1 MIDYTDFSDH
11 NANTKLSP
19 HLDSIQKF
27 IETAFINNDI
37 VKWQNAI
44 DCLPDISPSII
55 DLNRSVIQ
63 IGAKKD
69 CTDTER
75 VELKNQL
82 MKLHPWRKGPYN
94 VFGEY
99 IDTEWRSDW
108 KWDRIQEYIA
118 PLINRNVLDVGCGN
132 GYHSWRVLGEGAK
145 SVIGIDPF
153 LLSIFQ
159 FETVKN
165 FVGEKP
171 IWILPHKMEEFPQ
184 STHYFDTVLSMGVLY
199 HRRSPL
205 DHLIE
210 LRDSLRNGGELVLE
224 TLVIEGELGEVLV
237 PEKRYAK
244 MRNVWFIPSILTLK
258 SWMKRIGF
266 KNVRLI
272 NVTRTNFD
280 EQRKTR
286 WMTFES
292 LPDFLDPKNPDLTVE
307 GYPAPKRAIF
317 ISEV

>member
-1 MIDYTDFSDH
+1 
-11 NANTKLSP
+11 
-19 HLDSIQKF
+19 
-27 IETAFINNDI
+27 
-37 VKWQNAI
+37 
-44 DCLPDISPSII
+44 
-55 DLNRSVIQ
+55 
-63 IGAKKD
+63 
-69 CTDTER
+69 
-75 VELKNQL
+75 
-82 MKLHPWRKGPYN
+82 
-94 VFGEY
+94 
-99 IDTEWRSDW
+99 
-108 KWDRIQEYIA
+108 
-118 PLINRNVLDVGCGN
+118 
-132 GYHSWRVLGEGAK
+132 
-145 SVIGIDPF
+145 
-153 LLSIFQ
+153 
-159 FETVKN
+159 
-165 FVGEKP
+165 
-171 IWILPHKMEEFPQ
+171 MEEFPQ

-224 TLVIEGELGEVLV
+224 TLVIDGELGEVLV

-244 MRNVWFIPSILTLK
+244 MRNIWFIPSILTLE
-258 SWMKRIGF
+258 SWMKRIGL

-292 LPDFLDPKNPDLTVE
+292 LPDFLDPKNPDLTIE